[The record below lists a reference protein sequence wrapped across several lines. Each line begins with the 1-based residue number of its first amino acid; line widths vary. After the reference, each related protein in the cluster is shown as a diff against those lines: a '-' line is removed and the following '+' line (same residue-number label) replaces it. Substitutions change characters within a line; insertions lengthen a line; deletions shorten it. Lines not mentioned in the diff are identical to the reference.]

1 MNFLPMSPALYLSIL
16 FNPRGYFRNMA
27 SYELIKA
34 SGRILV
40 NRNLEPAFDFF
51 ANPANDPLWR
61 KEINRSI
68 LLGTL
73 ERGARVEAFSY
84 LSKRAPNHLQELVCV
99 AFQDKSLAV
108 FETPDNA
115 PFYLRSEREVRKID
129 DTTTELLY
137 SIQFSLNIV
146 SFALGFA
153 LPKFIVS
160 IKTNSDLRK
169 YLKQLKVHL
178 EKP

>member
-1 MNFLPMSPALYLSIL
+1 
-16 FNPRGYFRNMA
+16 MA

-84 LSKRAPNHLQELVCV
+84 LSKR
-99 AFQDKSLAV
+99 
-108 FETPDNA
+108 
-115 PFYLRSEREVRKID
+115 
-129 DTTTELLY
+129 
-137 SIQFSLNIV
+137 
-146 SFALGFA
+146 
-153 LPKFIVS
+153 LPI
-160 IKTNSDLRK
+160 ICRN
-169 YLKQLKVHL
+169 
-178 EKP
+178 